1 MEVNIIKTLL
11 STENV
16 TLIMHKLLTEPY
28 NWDSSIFIFFQMTIK
43 NDIQTNTNV
52 NTAAALV

>member
-1 MEVNIIKTLL
+1 
-11 STENV
+11 
-16 TLIMHKLLTEPY
+16 MHKLLTEPY